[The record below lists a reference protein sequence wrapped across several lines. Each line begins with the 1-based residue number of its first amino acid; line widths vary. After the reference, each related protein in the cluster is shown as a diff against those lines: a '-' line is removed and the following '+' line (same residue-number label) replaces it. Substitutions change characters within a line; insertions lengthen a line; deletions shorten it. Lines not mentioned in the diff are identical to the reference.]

1 MSSLFRLVPLLLL
14 LSSVHNLVSAKKGK
28 GAINFTSHD
37 IDDIVSLIN
46 SKVNIYVDHIY
57 HIEFDIKAT
66 KDTNR
71 A

>member
-1 MSSLFRLVPLLLL
+1 MTSLFRLVPLLLL
-14 LSSVHNLVSAKKGK
+14 NSVHTLVSAKKGK
-28 GAINFTSHD
+28 GAINFTSRD

-46 SKVNIYVDHIY
+46 SKVNVYVDHIY
-57 HIEFDIKAT
+57 HIEFDIKTT

>member
-1 MSSLFRLVPLLLL
+1 M
-14 LSSVHNLVSAKKGK
+14 VSAKKGK
-28 GAINFTSHD
+28 GAINFTSCD

-71 A
+71 AGTHL